1 MQCRR
6 GTAVD
11 ADITVGAVE
20 SEMTAPE
27 VRRMV
32 WQQTGVDGEETRTAV
47 ARWSGYA
54 GELHVSRLHY
64 AQPGLGQHVLTC
76 SVFKKNNV
84 FNGRTL
90 FPTDLHLQL
99 AALVSCLLQCARV
112 ISRPKI

>member
-20 SEMTAPE
+20 TQMTAPE
-27 VRRMV
+27 VRGMV
-32 WQQTGVDGEETRTAV
+32 WQQTGVDAEETRTAV

-64 AQPGLGQHVLTC
+64 AQPGLGQHVLNC
-76 SVFKKNNV
+76 SVFYNNV
-84 FNGRTL
+84 FNGQPQ
-90 FPTDLHLQL
+90 FSKDLDQIWH
-99 AALVSCLLQCARV
+99 AASL
-112 ISRPKI
+112 

>member
-1 MQCRR
+1 MY
-6 GTAVD
+6 GTAAVD

-20 SEMTAPE
+20 TQMTAPE

-64 AQPGLGQHVLTC
+64 AQPGLGQHVLNC
-76 SVFKKNNV
+76 SVF
-84 FNGRTL
+84 FTIMFSMDSHSFQRIW
-90 FPTDLHLQL
+90 H
-99 AALVSCLLQCARV
+99 AAFL
-112 ISRPKI
+112 